1 MGRGAEE
8 REEREM
14 RESFRRGKRDNRQK
28 LLEKELKRIIN
39 KLRSDSAIQ
48 KIILFGSLAKGEVSR
63 SSDIDLIVVKHTN
76 KRFFD
81 RLDELNIKVQPNVG
95 LDIFVYSPD
104 EFVWMRENNVFVR
117 HALRTGVILHE
128 AKPSS

>member
-1 MGRGAEE
+1 
-8 REEREM
+8 M